1 MRRYLLLFA
10 SQLRASALV
19 TLQYRAEFLFGL
31 VLTAIWTASAL
42 TPLLVLYS
50 NRPGFAGWSWS
61 EALLVVGWFNLLKG
75 VQSSLIAPSMQE
87 AVERIRSGTLDFV
100 LIKPADS
107 QFLISTTRF
116 EIKEISDIVVGLA
129 ILTYAIWHLPR
140 LPSPASS
147 ALAALL
153 LLCAAVI
160 LYGIWCMVMSLAFVF
175 VKVDN
180 LTYLFDS
187 IFDAARW
194 PAPIFR
200 GALAFVFTFILP
212 LTVMTTFPALALLA
226 RISPLQVGG
235 APLAAAV
242 FFALSRLVW
251 RQAVRHYSSA
261 GG

>member
-1 MRRYLLLFA
+1 MRRYLWLFG

-19 TLQYRAEFLFGL
+19 TLQYRAEALFGL
-31 VLTAIWTASAL
+31 VLTAVWTASAL

-50 NRPGFAGWSWS
+50 NRPHFAGWSWS

-75 VQSSLIAPSMQE
+75 VQSSLIAPSMVE
-87 AVERIRSGTLDFV
+87 AVERVRRGTLDFV

-116 EIKEISDIVVGLA
+116 DLKATSDIVVGLA
-129 ILTYAIWHLPR
+129 ILTWAIAHLPR
-140 LPSPASS
+140 IPSVAAS
-147 ALAALL
+147 ALAAFL
-153 LLCAAVI
+153 LLCAVAI

-187 IFDAARW
+187 LFDAARW

-200 GALAFVFTFILP
+200 GSLAFIFTFVLP
-212 LTVMTTFPALALLA
+212 LTVMTTFPALALLD
-226 RISPLQVGG
+226 RISLPQVAG
-235 APLAAAV
+235 APLAALA
-242 FFALSRLVW
+242 FLALSRLVW
-251 RQAVRHYSSA
+251 QRALLRYSSA